1 MMATLTALICGAS
14 ILVDCLTGGH
24 LGCKKAM
31 VCLLKN
37 RHSRW
42 FTIAGIVC
50 AGLLALL
57 LATGTLS
64 FEDLIEQERLR
75 VELCPWCM

>member
-1 MMATLTALICGAS
+1 MATVAALISAAIICA
-14 ILVDCLTGGH
+14 DCLTGGH
-24 LGCKKAM
+24 LGFKKPL
-31 VCLLKN
+31 VCLLRY

-42 FTIAGIVC
+42 FMIAGIVC
-50 AGLLALL
+50 AGLLALM

-64 FEDLIEQERLR
+64 CADLIEQERLC

>member
-1 MMATLTALICGAS
+1 MASVVALIIAAIIC
-14 ILVDCLTGGH
+14 LDCLTGGH
-24 LGCKKAM
+24 LGFKKPL

-50 AGLLALL
+50 AGMLTLL
-57 LATGTLS
+57 LATGALS
-64 FEDLIEQERLR
+64 YADMVEQERLR